1 VKEGQLVVSRV
12 KVRLFH
18 ELRSSVGQSEIELEA
33 DTIND
38 VLQSLVDKH
47 GGVKELLFQPNG
59 QLRPYVMF
67 YVNNSPQNPPDLSRK
82 LNDGDLVLLVPPAAG
97 GA

>member
-1 VKEGQLVVSRV
+1 MAARV

-33 DTIND
+33 STLNE
-38 VLQSLVDKH
+38 VVQSLINKNSS
-47 GGVKELLFQPNG
+47 VKELLFDSNG
-59 QLRPYVMF
+59 KLRGYTLF
-67 YVNNSPQNPPDLSRK
+67 YVNNIVQNPPDLSRK

-97 GA
+97 GKA